1 MLIFLDLETTG
12 VASNDKIVSIALLNA
27 VTKEYKYEL
36 VNAGKKITPEASSI
50 HHITN
55 EMIQGKP
62 AFKESEI
69 YKLFNEYNTE
79 ENTLITHNS
88 KYILEM
94 LHREGF
100 VWKGGIIDTQR
111 TTKHLIPECE
121 QFSLQILRYEL
132 RLYKQEE
139 ALRQE
144 YGIKD
149 ALFAH
154 HALSDA
160 LVIALLFEY
169 LKEMVSVEEMEILSS
184 KNVLLEKLNFG
195 KHKEKYIEDVV
206 QNDRAYLEWM
216 LESLSDLDDD
226 LRYSINHYLQG

>member
-12 VASNDKIVSIALLNA
+12 LEENDKIVSVALLNA
-27 VTKEYKYEL
+27 GTKKYKYEL
-36 VNAGKKITPEASSI
+36 VNAGKKISPEASSI

-55 EMIQGKP
+55 EMIKNKP

-69 YKLFNEYNTE
+69 YKYLSEYNTHD
-79 ENTLITHNS
+79 NILIAHNS
-88 KYILEM
+88 KYNLEM
-94 LHREGF
+94 LAREGF
-100 VWKGGIIDTQR
+100 VWKGGVVDTLR

-121 QFSLQILRYEL
+121 RFSLQILRYEL
-132 RLYKQEE
+132 RLYKKEE
-139 ALRQE
+139 VLKKE

-160 LVIALLFEY
+160 LVVELLFHY
-169 LKEMVSVEEMEILSS
+169 LEEMVSVEEMELMSS
-184 KNVLLEKLNFG
+184 KHVLLEKLNFG
-195 KHKEKYIEDVV
+195 KHKDKYIEDIV

-216 LESLSDLDDD
+216 LNSLSDLDDD
-226 LRYSINHYLQG
+226 LRYSITHYLQG